1 MKSSH
6 LNINNVRVGDIR
18 LDPEYHLSDGVRI
31 KRIISSMPYPV
42 ASVKDLSTRIFYSGR
57 AKRVYVSKKENG
69 IPLLTG
75 SAILQADLSNLKLAS
90 SKYTPNLD
98 EMIVQKGWIL
108 ISRSGSVGNTAYA
121 NGEHA
126 NKLGSED
133 VIRVCPNDKVM
144 RGYLYAYLASKFGHS
159 LLTQGTFGAV
169 IQHIEPDFIGTI
181 PVPQLPGSFQK
192 EVDDLIQESSRLR
205 EEASCLLNSAH
216 KIIEDKYDIAAI
228 QKSPIVSISSI
239 LNSHTIRFEASY
251 HTSSNRSVYDYII
264 NNTEYKYLKDCT
276 SKIFRPG
283 IFKREYVPN
292 GVTFLGGADILMAI
306 PNSDKK
312 LSFRQV
318 EKMPE
323 LRVHKNWILVT
334 CGGTLGNTVLI
345 DNQLEKCAIS
355 QHVMRLVPNNVIPQG
370 YLYAF
375 LSSKVGYKLI
385 TMFSSG
391 SVIPQIESHH
401 LELVPIPI
409 LEADIMSHIDVL
421 ITKYVNC
428 IEQSKEKE
436 TRAISMVEQEIEKW
450 NN

>member
-1 MKSSH
+1 MDSALFVYFGQK
-6 LNINNVRVGDIR
+6 IGCV
-18 LDPEYHLSDGVRI
+18 
-31 KRIISSMPYPV
+31 KV
-42 ASVKDLSTRIFYSGR
+42 AGFFAGSI
-57 AKRVYVSKKENG
+57 G
-69 IPLLTG
+69 IC
-75 SAILQADLSNLKLAS
+75 
-90 SKYTPNLD
+90 
-98 EMIVQKGWIL
+98 
-108 ISRSGSVGNTAYA
+108 R
-121 NGEHA
+121 
-126 NKLGSED
+126 
-133 VIRVCPNDKVM
+133 
-144 RGYLYAYLASKFGHS
+144 
-159 LLTQGTFGAV
+159 
-169 IQHIEPDFIGTI
+169 
-181 PVPQLPGSFQK
+181 
-192 EVDDLIQESSRLR
+192 
-205 EEASCLLNSAH
+205 
-216 KIIEDKYDIAAI
+216 
-228 QKSPIVSISSI
+228 
-239 LNSHTIRFEASY
+239 
-251 HTSSNRSVYDYII
+251 
-264 NNTEYKYLKDCT
+264 
-276 SKIFRPG
+276 
-283 IFKREYVPN
+283 
-292 GVTFLGGADILMAI
+292 
-306 PNSDKK
+306 NSDKK